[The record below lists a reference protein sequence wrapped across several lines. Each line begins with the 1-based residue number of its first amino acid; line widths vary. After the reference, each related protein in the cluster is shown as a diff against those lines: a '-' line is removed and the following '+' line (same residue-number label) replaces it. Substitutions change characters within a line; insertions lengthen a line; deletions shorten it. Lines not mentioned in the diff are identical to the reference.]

1 MPTPGFAQEVAI
13 VSDQPKN
20 KGIPAVLRQLMML
33 SLVAG
38 TSALGASVAI
48 YLQSDKTPA
57 DEEKHSN
64 AGAGSHDQSK
74 NSHAK
79 NGDESHSELDTHGPI
94 SDGHGEQA
102 LTSHDHSDD
111 SSTAKTSDA
120 ETSARRTRSRKT
132 SSVPDTDQHE
142 SEVNVD
148 SPFDAFVS
156 TKTNRDS
163 HHSPDND
170 AEIAAHADPANGH
183 SEDDPFSV
191 ENLGFG
197 PADDSFHDESSGKK
211 LPPADDSLSPS
222 KHGEEHQVAEAPET
236 LSSPASSEHGR
247 NFKPARNTRQREDHA
262 GDSMHGAATEHGP
275 EDAVAHDDQ
284 HELELH
290 GDELSEPDL
299 RKTAS
304 AKDKQIAA
312 DHADSADPF
321 ADSEANAHL
330 SPSRHERVTKQAVNM
345 MAVADEELAS
355 GDYVQAMQ
363 HYQTLRHKSDGVP
376 GVAILFRLALCAEA
390 SGRHAAAI
398 EAYRRISGTQSD
410 PAWAGVAR
418 YGEAR
423 CLSALKKHQGLQAD
437 LLRRAILDET
447 EFLPTVRGEVL
458 HLIGRDLWREQS
470 NVAGTD
476 LLDDQTLV
484 VPEWSADPGRL
495 LDELQ
500 LLIHETPVKAGPTEF
515 RVMTLKAESP
525 EETIV
530 RLNCG
535 TTRCELLLRNLIRCC
550 KYEIK
555 ISEQAA
561 QALSGRTQQV
571 HVTEQ
576 NLALLLDGITISA
589 GVAWTRNG
597 AVISILH
604 PEEMSPDE
612 LRRSRLA
619 AAERILRAAIM
630 EIPGSLQAGH
640 SRLALSTLLFEQK
653 RATDALQFLQVQM
666 ETSPRSIVETEAAFN
681 LGKCLMLLNQRDEA
695 SEAFLRSIDSSGG
708 LADVRIAAYIF
719 HSRMLLEDNHGKR
732 AIQSMM
738 RGLSMSEGSSLEP
751 LAAIHL
757 ASLYLSLGNAQGCNS
772 VLMER
777 RDSLVDGPGREG
789 AAFLSAL
796 SRFRAAVLADRRERE
811 GAAVVSALTE
821 FDAANYC
828 GGHWAV
834 LVASACEELG
844 LSQESAEAYSLAL
857 RKLPQSQLRN
867 QTVLK
872 LASHYQADNQLEKA
886 RVLLATLSSSETD
899 QLAVQARLRSAE
911 LALEQRKPDEAISVC
926 RLLME
931 SDKTS
936 KTQRA
941 SLRIMGQ
948 SYELKKDHQAAIYCF
963 AGMLPDEESPLKADP
978 DLNNSETTGG
988 HE

>member
-1 MPTPGFAQEVAI
+1 MPTLGFAQEVAI

-20 KGIPAVLRQLMML
+20 KGIPAVLRQVMML
-33 SLVAG
+33 SLIAG
-38 TSALGASVAI
+38 TSALGASVTI
-48 YLQSDKTPA
+48 YLQSNKTPA
-57 DEEKHSN
+57 GEEKHSN
-64 AGAGSHDQSK
+64 VGDGPYSESE
-74 NSHAK
+74 NSHAQK
-79 NGDESHSELDTHGPI
+79 GDQRDHLASEVQEPTSNGHTEVMLE
-94 SDGHGEQA
+94 A
-102 LTSHDHSDD
+102 HDLSDD
-111 SSTAKTSDA
+111 SVAGRKSSRRPSRQDSLSAPVVNEHEA
-120 ETSARRTRSRKT
+120 E
-132 SSVPDTDQHE
+132 
-142 SEVNVD
+142 VD
-148 SPFDAFVS
+148 GESPFDEFVS
-156 TKTNRDS
+156 TKAIKESHRSARHDS
-163 HHSPDND
+163 ESSGDS
-170 AEIAAHADPANGH
+170 DPIN
-183 SEDDPFSV
+183 SDPEDDPFSV

-197 PADDSFHDESSGKK
+197 H
-211 LPPADDSLSPS
+211 ADDSL
-222 KHGEEHQVAEAPET
+222 HDEATDEKPHPGDGSFSDAGHDDKLKFEKGPE
-236 LSSPASSEHGR
+236 ASSSHASSDR
-247 NFKPARNTRQREDHA
+247 VQNVKSAHNARQRADYAGDSLSKATSEHEESDGLHESELYDGDRNNPDPYKTASQKDSPMASDHA
-262 GDSMHGAATEHGP
+262 G
-275 EDAVAHDDQ
+275 
-284 HELELH
+284 
-290 GDELSEPDL
+290 
-299 RKTAS
+299 
-304 AKDKQIAA
+304 
-312 DHADSADPF
+312 SADPF
-321 ADSEANAHL
+321 AASEAKAHL
-330 SPSRHERVTKQAVNM
+330 SPSQHERVTKQAVNM

-363 HYQTLRHKSDGVP
+363 HYQTLRQKSDGVP

-470 NVAGTD
+470 NVATTD

-495 LDELQ
+495 LDELP

-515 RVMTLKAESP
+515 RVLNLVAESP

-535 TTRCELLLRNLIRCC
+535 RTRCELLLRNLIRCC
-550 KYEIK
+550 EYEIE

-571 HVTEQ
+571 HVSEQ
-576 NLALLLDGITISA
+576 NLALVLDGITISA
-589 GVAWTRNG
+589 GVAWRQNG
-597 AVISILH
+597 TVITIQH
-604 PEEMSPDE
+604 PDELSPEE

-619 AAERILRAAIM
+619 AAERILRSAVM
-630 EIPGSLQAGH
+630 EIPSSLQAGH

-653 RATDALQFLQVQM
+653 RAADALQFLQVQM
-666 ETSPRSIVETEAAFN
+666 ESSPRSIVETEAAFN

-695 SEAFLRSIDSSGG
+695 IEAFLRCIDSSGG
-708 LADVRIAAYIF
+708 MADVRIAAYIF
-719 HSRMLLEDNHGKR
+719 HSRMLLEDDRGKQ

-738 RGLSMSEGSSLEP
+738 RGLSMSEGSPLEP
-751 LAAIHL
+751 MAAIHL

-777 RDSLVDGPGREG
+777 RESLVDGPGREG

-834 LVASACEELG
+834 LVASACDELG

-872 LASHYQADNQLEKA
+872 LASHYQADHQLEKA

-936 KTQRA
+936 NTQRA

-948 SYELKKDHQAAIYCF
+948 AYELKKDHQAAIYCF
-963 AGMLPDEESPLKADP
+963 AGMLPDGESALKAEP
-978 DLNNSETTGG
+978 DLHNSETTGG
-988 HE
+988 HK

>member
-1 MPTPGFAQEVAI
+1 MPTSGFAQEVAI

-20 KGIPAVLRQLMML
+20 TGIPAILRQMMML

-57 DEEKHSN
+57 GEEKHSI
-64 AGAGSHDQSK
+64 AGADSHNESKDSHDETGGESRDSGHPES
-74 NSHAK
+74 NSRASAPHGHDDDGSTSQ
-79 NGDESHSELDTHGPI
+79 GD
-94 SDGHGEQA
+94 
-102 LTSHDHSDD
+102 HDKVA
-111 SSTAKTSDA
+111 SSGK
-120 ETSARRTRSRKT
+120 SAVRSPGRRASTPA
-132 SSVPDTDQHE
+132 VDPHE
-142 SEVNVD
+142 SDVDAD
-148 SPFDAFVS
+148 SPFDEFTSPNKRSRSGA
-156 TKTNRDS
+156 D
-163 HHSPDND
+163 HEAEMAEHSGQVARNSQ
-170 AEIAAHADPANGH
+170 N
-183 SEDDPFSV
+183 DPFSV
-191 ENLGFG
+191 ESLGFG
-197 PADDSFHDESSGKK
+197 PSGDVPHEESAGDDTHYTD
-211 LPPADDSLSPS
+211 
-222 KHGEEHQVAEAPET
+222 ET
-236 LSSPASSEHGR
+236 LSESDHQNDESHDGSRHDSSPGHGFQNKSVPKARQHDDHSDESLHAGVSDLPEMEAIPFGDEHEPDKHEASTSTHKRAKAASS
-247 NFKPARNTRQREDHA
+247 
-262 GDSMHGAATEHGP
+262 ATE
-275 EDAVAHDDQ
+275 DAF
-284 HELELH
+284 
-290 GDELSEPDL
+290 
-299 RKTAS
+299 
-304 AKDKQIAA
+304 AA
-312 DHADSADPF
+312 
-321 ADSEANAHL
+321 SEAKAHL

-363 HYQTLRHKSDGVP
+363 HYQTLRQKSDGVP

-390 SGRHAAAI
+390 SGRYAAAI

-470 NVAGTD
+470 NVASTD
-476 LLDDQTLV
+476 LLDDKTLV

-495 LDELQ
+495 LDELP

-515 RVMTLKAESP
+515 RVLNLKAESP

-535 TTRCELLLRNLIRCC
+535 TTRCERLLRNLVRCC
-550 KYEIK
+550 EYEIEL
-555 ISEQAA
+555 SDMAA
-561 QALSGRTQQV
+561 QALDGRTQQV

-589 GVAWTRNG
+589 GVVWTRNG
-597 AVISILH
+597 NVVSIVH

-612 LRRSRLA
+612 LRLSRLG
-619 AAERILRAAIM
+619 AAERILRSAVM
-630 EIPGSLQAGH
+630 EIPGSQQAGH

-666 ETSPRSIVETEAAFN
+666 ESSPRSIVETEAAFN

-695 SEAFLRSIDSSGG
+695 IEAFLRSIDSSGG
-708 LADVRIAAYIF
+708 MADVRIAAYIF
-719 HSRMLLEDNHGKR
+719 HSRMLLEDNHGKQ

-757 ASLYLSLGNAQGCNS
+757 ASLYLSLGNAQGCNT

-777 RDSLVDGPGREG
+777 RESLVDGPGREG

-872 LASHYQADNQLEKA
+872 LASHYQAENQPEKA

-948 SYELKKDHQAAIYCF
+948 AYELKKDHQAAIYCF
-963 AGMLPDEESPLKADP
+963 AGMLPDGESPPEADP
-978 DLNNSETTGG
+978 DLHNSDTTGG

>member
-1 MPTPGFAQEVAI
+1 MPTSGFAQEVAI

-20 KGIPAVLRQLMML
+20 TGIPAILRQMMML

-57 DEEKHSN
+57 EEEKHSN
-64 AGAGSHDQSK
+64 AGADSHDESK
-74 NSHAK
+74 DSHARTRE
-79 NGDESHSELDTHGPI
+79 ESHDSGHPQSDSHTSATHGHED
-94 SDGHGEQA
+94 DGS
-102 LTSHDHSDD
+102 TSHGNQDKVASFGKSAVRIPGRRALSTPAVDPRESDV
-111 SSTAKTSDA
+111 DA
-120 ETSARRTRSRKT
+120 E
-132 SSVPDTDQHE
+132 
-142 SEVNVD
+142 
-148 SPFDAFVS
+148 SPFDKFTSPNKRSQPGAE
-156 TKTNRDS
+156 
-163 HHSPDND
+163 HEAGMAEHSGKVARNSQ
-170 AEIAAHADPANGH
+170 N
-183 SEDDPFSV
+183 DPFSV
-191 ENLGFG
+191 ESLGFG
-197 PADDSFHDESSGKK
+197 PSGDVPHEEFAGDDTHHADEAVSESDRQNDESHGGSRH
-211 LPPADDSLSPS
+211 DSSS
-222 KHGEEHQVAEAPET
+222 VHGFQNKSVP
-236 LSSPASSEHGR
+236 
-247 NFKPARNTRQREDHA
+247 KARQHEDHSDESLHA
-262 GDSMHGAATEHGP
+262 GVSDLPEMEAIPFSDEHDP
-275 EDAVAHDDQ
+275 D
-284 HELELH
+284 LH
-290 GDELSEPDL
+290 EPDL
-299 RKTAS
+299 HEAS
-304 AKDKQIAA
+304 TSTHKRAKAA
-312 DHADSADPF
+312 SSATDDAF
-321 ADSEANAHL
+321 AASEAEAHL

-363 HYQTLRHKSDGVP
+363 HYQTLRQKSDGVP

-390 SGRHAAAI
+390 SGRYAAAI

-423 CLSALKKHQGLQAD
+423 CLAALKKHQGLQAD

-470 NVAGTD
+470 NVANTD

-484 VPEWSADPGRL
+484 VPEWSADAGRL
-495 LDELQ
+495 LDELP

-515 RVMTLKAESP
+515 RVLNLKAESP

-535 TTRCELLLRNLIRCC
+535 TTRCELLLRNLVRCC
-550 KYEIK
+550 EYEIK
-555 ISEQAA
+555 LSDMAA
-561 QALSGRTQQV
+561 QALDGRTQQV

-589 GVAWTRNG
+589 GVVWTRNG
-597 AVISILH
+597 NVISIVH

-612 LRRSRLA
+612 LRLSRLG
-619 AAERILRAAIM
+619 AAERILRSAVM
-630 EIPGSLQAGH
+630 EMPGSQQAGH

-666 ETSPRSIVETEAAFN
+666 ESSPRSIVETEAAFN

-695 SEAFLRSIDSSGG
+695 IEAFLRSIDSSGG

-719 HSRMLLEDNHGKR
+719 HSRMLLEDNHGKQ

-757 ASLYLSLGNAQGCNS
+757 ASLYLSLGNAQGCNT

-777 RDSLVDGPGREG
+777 RESLVDGPGREG

-872 LASHYQADNQLEKA
+872 LASHHQAENQPEKA

-948 SYELKKDHQAAIYCF
+948 AYELKKDHQAAIYCF
-963 AGMLPDEESPLKADP
+963 AGMLPDGESPPEADP
-978 DLNNSETTGG
+978 DLHNSDTTGG

>member
-1 MPTPGFAQEVAI
+1 M
-13 VSDQPKN
+13 SDQQKN
-20 KGIPAVLRQLMML
+20 NGIPAILRQLMML

-38 TSALGASVAI
+38 TSALGASVALH
-48 YLQSDKTPA
+48 LQSDKTPA
-57 DEEKHSN
+57 DEGKHSN
-64 AGAGSHDQSK
+64 AGDDSHTESEVSRAPKADDTAHSEPGAPDQSP
-74 NSHAK
+74 
-79 NGDESHSELDTHGPI
+79 DSHSKAEIASRQLP
-94 SDGHGEQA
+94 
-102 LTSHDHSDD
+102 DD
-111 SSTAKTSDA
+111 SARSQTSD
-120 ETSARRTRSRKT
+120 RRLRSRHA
-132 SSVPDTDQHE
+132 SSAAGVDHHE
-142 SEVNVD
+142 SEGRGD
-148 SPFDAFVS
+148 SPFGEFVPS
-156 TKTNRDS
+156 NKSDHQS
-163 HHSPDND
+163 ADH
-170 AEIAAHADPANGH
+170 ELEMAAHSGTRSGY
-183 SEDDPFSV
+183 SEVDPFSV
-191 ENLGFG
+191 ESLGFG
-197 PADDSFHDESSGKK
+197 PENDISQDE
-211 LPPADDSLSPS
+211 PADAGRHHVDEQMRKSD
-222 KHGEEHQVAEAPET
+222 HGDELAEEHGDPLSDSSSDHELHNEPVRKFHQRGENQNESRHSEVSDYPEIDADKHDDQPKSD
-236 LSSPASSEHGR
+236 LRGAFAAANQKSASDGS
-247 NFKPARNTRQREDHA
+247 A
-262 GDSMHGAATEHGP
+262 P
-275 EDAVAHDDQ
+275 EDAV
-284 HELELH
+284 
-290 GDELSEPDL
+290 
-299 RKTAS
+299 S
-304 AKDKQIAA
+304 A
-312 DHADSADPF
+312 
-321 ADSEANAHL
+321 SEANAQL

-363 HYQTLRHKSDGVP
+363 HYQTLRQKSDGVP

-390 SGRHAAAI
+390 SGRHSAAI

-423 CLSALKKHQGLQAD
+423 CLCALKKHQGLQAD

-470 NVAGTD
+470 NVASTD
-476 LLDDQTLV
+476 LLEDQTLV

-495 LDELQ
+495 LDELP
-500 LLIHETPVKAGPTEF
+500 LLIHETPVQAGPTEF
-515 RVMTLKAESP
+515 RVLHLKAEAP

-535 TTRCELLLRNLIRCC
+535 TTRCELLLRNLVRCC
-550 KYEIK
+550 EYEIE
-555 ISEQAA
+555 ISEQAV

-589 GVAWTRNG
+589 GVAWTRIG

-604 PEEMSPDE
+604 PEEMSPNE
-612 LRRSRLA
+612 LRQSRVA
-619 AAERILRAAIM
+619 AAERILRAAVM

-666 ETSPRSIVETEAAFN
+666 ESAPRSIVETEAAFN

-695 SEAFLRSIDSSGG
+695 IEAFLRSIDSSGG

-719 HSRMLLEDNHGKR
+719 HSRMLLEDNHGKQ

-757 ASLYLSLGNAQGCNS
+757 ASLYLTLGNAQGCNS

-777 RDSLVDGPGREG
+777 RESLVDSPGRDG

-811 GAAVVSALTE
+811 GAAVVSALAE
-821 FDAANYC
+821 FDASNYC

-834 LVASACEELG
+834 LVASACEEMG
-844 LSQESAEAYSLAL
+844 LSQESSEAYSLAL
-857 RKLPQSQLRN
+857 RKLPQSELRN

-872 LASHYQADNQLEKA
+872 LASHYQADNQLEEA
-886 RVLLATLSSSETD
+886 RVLLATLSSSETN
-899 QLAVQARLRSAE
+899 QLAVQARLHSAA
-911 LALEQRKPDEAISVC
+911 LALEQRKPDEAIAAC

-948 SYELKKDHQAAIYCF
+948 AYELKKDHQAAIYCF
-963 AGMLPDEESPLKADP
+963 AGMLPDEQSSLEADP
-978 DLNNSETTGG
+978 DVHNSKTTGG

>member
-1 MPTPGFAQEVAI
+1 MPTSGFAQEVSI

-20 KGIPAVLRQLMML
+20 KGIPAILRQMMML

-38 TSALGASVAI
+38 TSALGASTAI

-57 DEEKHSN
+57 DEEKHST
-64 AGAGSHDQSK
+64 AGAGSHDESK
-74 NSHAK
+74 NSHEA
-79 NGDESHSELDTHGPI
+79 NGEEPAHAEPESNADSSHVHGDDE
-94 SDGHGEQA
+94 
-102 LTSHDHSDD
+102 LTLHSDHENVARASKSEPRSNSRRA
-111 SSTAKTSDA
+111 SSTKTADSH
-120 ETSARRTRSRKT
+120 
-132 SSVPDTDQHE
+132 Q
-142 SEVNVD
+142 SEVNSD
-148 SPFDAFVS
+148 SSFDELTSPRKRSRHSADHDS
-156 TKTNRDS
+156 DTAARDKTDDR
-163 HHSPDND
+163 H
-170 AEIAAHADPANGH
+170 GQ
-183 SEDDPFSV
+183 DDPFSV
-191 ENLGFG
+191 ESLGFG
-197 PADDSFHDESSGKK
+197 PSNEMSHEGFTDDEPHLVDEAIAMTEPAHEQSEAHDGLLHDSSSDHETHSRPVRQNRQPIDHSDES
-211 LPPADDSLSPS
+211 L
-222 KHGEEHQVAEAPET
+222 HAEASELPEMEAIPFDDEHNPDPLEAST
-236 LSSPASSEHGR
+236 LSTNKKTAASS
-247 NFKPARNTRQREDHA
+247 
-262 GDSMHGAATEHGP
+262 ATD
-275 EDAVAHDDQ
+275 DA
-284 HELELH
+284 
-290 GDELSEPDL
+290 
-299 RKTAS
+299 
-304 AKDKQIAA
+304 
-312 DHADSADPF
+312 F
-321 ADSEANAHL
+321 ADSEAKAHL
-330 SPSRHERVTKQAVNM
+330 SPSQHERVTKQAVNM
-345 MAVADEELAS
+345 MADADEELAS

-363 HYQTLRHKSDGVP
+363 HYQTLRQKSDGVP

-390 SGRHAAAI
+390 SGRYAAAI

-470 NVAGTD
+470 KIVSTD

-495 LDELQ
+495 LDELPM
-500 LLIHETPVKAGPTEF
+500 LIHETPIKAGRTEF
-515 RVMTLKAESP
+515 RVLNLKEESP

-530 RLNCG
+530 RLNCS

-550 KYEIK
+550 EYEIEV
-555 ISEQAA
+555 SETAA
-561 QALSGRTQQV
+561 QALDGRTQQV

-589 GVAWTRNG
+589 GVAWMRNG
-597 AVISILH
+597 NVISIVH

-612 LRRSRLA
+612 LRLSRLG
-619 AAERILRAAIM
+619 AAERILRSAVM
-630 EIPGSLQAGH
+630 EIPGSQQAGH

-666 ETSPRSIVETEAAFN
+666 ESSPRSIVETEAAFN

-695 SEAFLRSIDSSGG
+695 IQAFLRSIDSSGG
-708 LADVRIAAYIF
+708 MADVRIASYIF
-719 HSRMLLEDNHGKR
+719 HSRMLLEDNHGKQ

-757 ASLYLSLGNAQGCNS
+757 ASLYLSLGNAQGCNT

-777 RDSLVDGPGREG
+777 RETLVDGPGREG

-844 LSQESAEAYSLAL
+844 LSQESSEAYSLAL

-872 LASHYQADNQLEKA
+872 LASHYEADNQFEKA
-886 RVLLATLSSSETD
+886 RVLLASLSSSETD
-899 QLAVQARLRSAE
+899 QLVVQARLRSAE
-911 LALEQRKPDEAISVC
+911 LAMEQRKPDEAIAVC
-926 RLLME
+926 RLLMKA
-931 SDKTS
+931 DKTS

-948 SYELKKDHQAAIYCF
+948 AYELKKDHQAAIYCF
-963 AGMLPDEESPLKADP
+963 AGMLPDGELPLDADP
-978 DLNNSETTGG
+978 DHQNSETTGG

>member
-1 MPTPGFAQEVAI
+1 M
-13 VSDQPKN
+13 N
-20 KGIPAVLRQLMML
+20 
-33 SLVAG
+33 
-38 TSALGASVAI
+38 
-48 YLQSDKTPA
+48 
-57 DEEKHSN
+57 
-64 AGAGSHDQSK
+64 
-74 NSHAK
+74 
-79 NGDESHSELDTHGPI
+79 
-94 SDGHGEQA
+94 
-102 LTSHDHSDD
+102 
-111 SSTAKTSDA
+111 
-120 ETSARRTRSRKT
+120 
-132 SSVPDTDQHE
+132 
-142 SEVNVD
+142 
-148 SPFDAFVS
+148 
-156 TKTNRDS
+156 
-163 HHSPDND
+163 
-170 AEIAAHADPANGH
+170 
-183 SEDDPFSV
+183 
-191 ENLGFG
+191 
-197 PADDSFHDESSGKK
+197 
-211 LPPADDSLSPS
+211 
-222 KHGEEHQVAEAPET
+222 
-236 LSSPASSEHGR
+236 
-247 NFKPARNTRQREDHA
+247 
-262 GDSMHGAATEHGP
+262 
-275 EDAVAHDDQ
+275 
-284 HELELH
+284 
-290 GDELSEPDL
+290 
-299 RKTAS
+299 
-304 AKDKQIAA
+304 
-312 DHADSADPF
+312 
-321 ADSEANAHL
+321 
-330 SPSRHERVTKQAVNM
+330 
-345 MAVADEELAS
+345 
-355 GDYVQAMQ
+355 
-363 HYQTLRHKSDGVP
+363 
-376 GVAILFRLALCAEA
+376 
-390 SGRHAAAI
+390 
-398 EAYRRISGTQSD
+398 
-410 PAWAGVAR
+410 
-418 YGEAR
+418 
-423 CLSALKKHQGLQAD
+423 
-437 LLRRAILDET
+437 
-447 EFLPTVRGEVL
+447 
-458 HLIGRDLWREQS
+458 
-470 NVAGTD
+470 
-476 LLDDQTLV
+476 
-484 VPEWSADPGRL
+484 
-495 LDELQ
+495 
-500 LLIHETPVKAGPTEF
+500 
-515 RVMTLKAESP
+515 LKAESP

-550 KYEIK
+550 KYEVE

-576 NLALLLDGITISA
+576 NLAMLLDGITISA

-597 AVISILH
+597 AMISILH

-619 AAERILRAAIM
+619 AAERILRAAVM

-653 RATDALQFLQVQM
+653 RATDAVQFLQVQM
-666 ETSPRSIVETEAAFN
+666 ESSPRSIVETEAAFN

-695 SEAFLRSIDSSGG
+695 IEAFLRSIDSSGG

-777 RDSLVDGPGREG
+777 RESLVDGPGREG

-821 FDAANYC
+821 FDAAKYC
-828 GGHWAV
+828 GGHWPV

-911 LALEQRKPDEAISVC
+911 LALEQRRPDEAISVC

-948 SYELKKDHQAAIYCF
+948 AYELKEDHQAAIYCF
-963 AGMLPDEESPLKADP
+963 SGMLPDSESPLEADP
-978 DLNNSETTGG
+978 DLNNLETTGG

>member
-13 VSDQPKN
+13 VSDQPKT
-20 KGIPAVLRQLMML
+20 KGIPAILRQMMML

-38 TSALGASVAI
+38 TSALGASTAI
-48 YLQSDKTPA
+48 YLQSEKTPA

-64 AGAGSHDQSK
+64 AGAGSHAESK
-74 NSHAK
+74 TSVAETGEELHDADHPKTDFHASSIQ
-79 NGDESHSELDTHGPI
+79 G
-94 SDGHGEQA
+94 
-102 LTSHDHSDD
+102 HSDD
-111 SSTAKTSDA
+111 ESASNVNHGKVASSKKSTVRPSGRRASSTPTVD
-120 ETSARRTRSRKT
+120 
-132 SSVPDTDQHE
+132 PHE
-142 SEVNVD
+142 SDDSAD
-148 SPFDAFVS
+148 SPFDEFAS
-156 TKTNRDS
+156 SDERR
-163 HHSPDND
+163 HHAADLN
-170 AEIAAHADPANGH
+170 AEMTDH
-183 SEDDPFSV
+183 SGPETQNSQDDPFSV
-191 ENLGFG
+191 ESLGFG
-197 PADDSFHDESSGKK
+197 PSGDEHGDEFALDDTQHAEVVLNESDHGHEDGHDGSQHE
-211 LPPADDSLSPS
+211 
-222 KHGEEHQVAEAPET
+222 
-236 LSSPASSEHGR
+236 SSPA
-247 NFKPARNTRQREDHA
+247 
-262 GDSMHGAATEHGP
+262 HGARKKSVSKTRRPDDHPEESLHAETSELPVMEAIPFDDEHDSDP
-275 EDAVAHDDQ
+275 Q
-284 HELELH
+284 
-290 GDELSEPDL
+290 EPDL
-299 RKTAS
+299 REASTSANRKATAASS
-304 AKDKQIAA
+304 AIDEAFAA
-312 DHADSADPF
+312 
-321 ADSEANAHL
+321 SEAKAHL

-345 MAVADEELAS
+345 MADADEELAS

-363 HYQTLRHKSDGVP
+363 HYQTLRQKSDGVP

-390 SGRHAAAI
+390 SGRYAAAI

-470 NVAGTD
+470 NVVSTD

-484 VPEWSADPGRL
+484 VPEWTADPGRL
-495 LDELQ
+495 LDELPM
-500 LLIHETPVKAGPTEF
+500 LIHETPVKAGPTEF
-515 RVMTLKAESP
+515 RVLNLKAESP

-535 TTRCELLLRNLIRCC
+535 TTRCELLLRNLVRCC
-550 KYEIK
+550 EYEIEV
-555 ISEQAA
+555 SETAA
-561 QALSGRTQQV
+561 QALDGRTQKV
-571 HVTEQ
+571 HVAEQ
-576 NLALLLDGITISA
+576 SLALLLDGITISA

-597 AVISILH
+597 NVISIVH
-604 PEEMSPDE
+604 PEEMSPEE
-612 LRRSRLA
+612 LRQARLG
-619 AAERILRAAIM
+619 AAERVLRSAVM
-630 EIPGSLQAGH
+630 EIPGSQQAGH

-666 ETSPRSIVETEAAFN
+666 ESSPRSIVETEAAFN

-695 SEAFLRSIDSSGG
+695 IEAFLRSIDSSGG
-708 LADVRIAAYIF
+708 MADVRIASYIF
-719 HSRMLLEDNHGKR
+719 HSRMLLEDNHGKQ

-757 ASLYLSLGNAQGCNS
+757 ASLYLSLGNAQGCNT

-777 RDSLVDGPGREG
+777 RERLVDGPGREG

-821 FDAANYC
+821 FDATNYC

-844 LSQESAEAYSLAL
+844 LSQESSEAYTLAL
-857 RKLPQSQLRN
+857 RKLPQCQLRN

-886 RVLLATLSSSETD
+886 RVLLASLSSSETD
-899 QLAVQARLRSAE
+899 QLVVQARLRSAE
-911 LALEQRKPDEAISVC
+911 LALEQRKPDEAIAVC
-926 RLLME
+926 RLLMK

-948 SYELKKDHQAAIYCF
+948 AYELKKDHQAAIYCF
-963 AGMLPDEESPLKADP
+963 AGMLPDGEPPLDP
-978 DLNNSETTGG
+978 DSDHHNSETTGG

>member
-1 MPTPGFAQEVAI
+1 LHGTASEHEEV
-13 VSDQPKN
+13 
-20 KGIPAVLRQLMML
+20 
-33 SLVAG
+33 
-38 TSALGASVAI
+38 SVA
-48 YLQSDKTPA
+48 
-57 DEEKHSN
+57 
-64 AGAGSHDQSK
+64 HDGQ
-74 NSHAK
+74 H
-79 NGDESHSELDTHGPI
+79 
-94 SDGHGEQA
+94 EQ
-102 LTSHDHSDD
+102 
-111 SSTAKTSDA
+111 
-120 ETSARRTRSRKT
+120 
-132 SSVPDTDQHE
+132 DQHE
-142 SEVNVD
+142 
-148 SPFDAFVS
+148 P
-156 TKTNRDS
+156 
-163 HHSPDND
+163 
-170 AEIAAHADPANGH
+170 
-183 SEDDPFSV
+183 
-191 ENLGFG
+191 
-197 PADDSFHDESSGKK
+197 
-211 LPPADDSLSPS
+211 
-222 KHGEEHQVAEAPET
+222 
-236 LSSPASSEHGR
+236 
-247 NFKPARNTRQREDHA
+247 
-262 GDSMHGAATEHGP
+262 
-275 EDAVAHDDQ
+275 DQ
-284 HELELH
+284 HRE
-290 GDELSEPDL
+290 ELSESDL
-299 RKTAS
+299 HKTTS
-304 AKDKQIAA
+304 SKDRQIAA
-312 DHADSADPF
+312 GRADSSDPF
-321 ADSEANAHL
+321 AASEARAHL

-363 HYQTLRHKSDGVP
+363 HYQTLRQKSDGVP

-458 HLIGRDLWREQS
+458 HLIGRDLWKEQS
-470 NVAGTD
+470 KVASTD

-495 LDELQ
+495 LDELP

-515 RVMTLKAESP
+515 RVMNLKAESP

-535 TTRCELLLRNLIRCC
+535 TTRCELLLRNLVRCC
-550 KYEIK
+550 EYEIE
-555 ISEQAA
+555 ISELAA

-571 HVTEQ
+571 HVAEQ
-576 NLALLLDGITISA
+576 NLALLLDGITISG
-589 GVAWTRNG
+589 GVAWSRNG
-597 AVISILH
+597 TMITIQH
-604 PEEMSPDE
+604 PDEMSPEE
-612 LRRSRLA
+612 LRQSRLA
-619 AAERILRAAIM
+619 AAERILRAAVM

-666 ETSPRSIVETEAAFN
+666 ESSPRSIVETEAAFN

-695 SEAFLRSIDSSGG
+695 IDAFLRSIDSSGG
-708 LADVRIAAYIF
+708 MADVRIAAYIF
-719 HSRMLLEDNHGKR
+719 HSRLLLEDNHGKQ

-777 RDSLVDGPGREG
+777 RESIVDGPGREG

-834 LVASACEELG
+834 LVAAACEELG

-926 RLLME
+926 RILMK

-948 SYELKKDHQAAIYCF
+948 AYELKQDHQAAIYCF
-963 AGMLPDEESPLKADP
+963 AGMLPDGESSLEPDP
-978 DLNNSETTGG
+978 ALHNSETTGG

>member
-20 KGIPAVLRQLMML
+20 KGIPAILRQMMML

-38 TSALGASVAI
+38 TSALGASTAI

-64 AGAGSHDQSK
+64 AGAGSHDESK
-74 NSHAK
+74 NSHEVKGEEPAHSEPESHADSSH
-79 NGDESHSELDTHGPI
+79 GHGDDESTLHSN
-94 SDGHGEQA
+94 
-102 LTSHDHSDD
+102 HDDVAQDRRSEARSKSRRA
-111 SSTAKTSDA
+111 SSTKT
-120 ETSARRTRSRKT
+120 
-132 SSVPDTDQHE
+132 TDPHQ
-142 SEVNVD
+142 SEVNAD
-148 SPFDAFVS
+148 SPFD
-156 TKTNRDS
+156 
-163 HHSPDND
+163 
-170 AEIAAHADPANGH
+170 EIASPNKRSRHSVGHASETSGRDETDDRH
-183 SEDDPFSV
+183 SQDDPFSV
-191 ENLGFG
+191 ESLGFG
-197 PADDSFHDESSGKK
+197 SSNEM
-211 LPPADDSLSPS
+211 S
-222 KHGEEHQVAEAPET
+222 HEEV
-236 LSSPASSEHGR
+236 
-247 NFKPARNTRQREDHA
+247 A
-262 GDSMHGAATEHGP
+262 GDKAHFTDEAIAKTEPGH
-275 EDAVAHDDQ
+275 
-284 HELELH
+284 
-290 GDELSEPDL
+290 ELSEGHDGSLHESGSDHETHSRPVRKIRQNADHSDEALHAEASELPVMEAIPFDDEHEQDLHKPDL
-299 RKTAS
+299 HEASTSTNKKTTAALS
-304 AKDKQIAA
+304 ATEDA
-312 DHADSADPF
+312 F
-321 ADSEANAHL
+321 ADSEAKAHL

-345 MAVADEELAS
+345 MSDADEELAS

-363 HYQTLRHKSDGVP
+363 HYQTLRQKSDGVP

-390 SGRHAAAI
+390 SGRYAAAI

-470 NVAGTD
+470 KVVSTD

-495 LDELQ
+495 LDELPM
-500 LLIHETPVKAGPTEF
+500 LIHETPVKAGPTEF
-515 RVMTLKAESP
+515 RVLNLNEESP

-535 TTRCELLLRNLIRCC
+535 TTRCELLLRNLVRYCE
-550 KYEIK
+550 YEIEL
-555 ISEQAA
+555 SEMAA
-561 QALSGRTQQV
+561 QALDGRTQQV
-571 HVTEQ
+571 HVSEQ
-576 NLALLLDGITISA
+576 NMALLLDGITISA
-589 GVAWTRNG
+589 GVAWTQNG
-597 AVISILH
+597 NVISIVH

-612 LRRSRLA
+612 LRRSRLG
-619 AAERILRAAIM
+619 AAERILRTAVM

-653 RATDALQFLQVQM
+653 RPADALQFLQVQM
-666 ETSPRSIVETEAAFN
+666 ESSPRSIVETEAAFN

-695 SEAFLRSIDSSGG
+695 IEAFLRSIDSSGG
-708 LADVRIAAYIF
+708 MADVRIAAYIF
-719 HSRMLLEDNHGKR
+719 HSRMLLEDNHGKK

-738 RGLSMSEGSSLEP
+738 RGLSMSDGSSLEP
-751 LAAIHL
+751 FAAIHL
-757 ASLYLSLGNAQGCNS
+757 ASLYLTLGNAQGCNT

-777 RDSLVDGPGREG
+777 RESLVDGPGREG

-844 LSQESAEAYSLAL
+844 LSQESSEAYSLAL
-857 RKLPQSQLRN
+857 GKLPQSQLRN

-911 LALEQRKPDEAISVC
+911 LALEQRKPDEAIAVC

-931 SDKTS
+931 SNKTS
-936 KTQRA
+936 TTQRA

-948 SYELKKDHQAAIYCF
+948 AYELKKDHQAAIYCF
-963 AGMLPDEESPLKADP
+963 AGMLPDEELPLDAEP
-978 DLNNSETTGG
+978 GHHNSETTGG

>member
-20 KGIPAVLRQLMML
+20 KGIPAILRQMMML

-38 TSALGASVAI
+38 TSALGASAAI

-57 DEEKHSN
+57 GEEKHSN
-64 AGAGSHDQSK
+64 AGAGSHDESK
-74 NSHAK
+74 NSHEEKGEEPTHSEPDSHADSSHGH
-79 NGDESHSELDTHGPI
+79 GDEESTLNANHDNIARVRKSEARSKSRRP
-94 SDGHGEQA
+94 
-102 LTSHDHSDD
+102 
-111 SSTAKTSDA
+111 SSTKAAD
-120 ETSARRTRSRKT
+120 
-132 SSVPDTDQHE
+132 PHQ
-142 SEVNVD
+142 SEVDAD
-148 SPFDAFVS
+148 SPFD
-156 TKTNRDS
+156 
-163 HHSPDND
+163 
-170 AEIAAHADPANGH
+170 EIAPPNKRSRHSVGH
-183 SEDDPFSV
+183 DSEIAGRGEIDNRHSQDDPFSV
-191 ENLGFG
+191 ESLGFG
-197 PADDSFHDESSGKK
+197 PSNDVSPDEFSGDESHLADEAIAKSEQGHEPPEGHDGSLHHSSSDHETHSQPPRKTRQ
-211 LPPADDSLSPS
+211 PADHSDESL
-222 KHGEEHQVAEAPET
+222 HAEASELPVMEAIPFDDEHEQD
-236 LSSPASSEHGR
+236 LHKSDLHEASRS
-247 NFKPARNTRQREDHA
+247 
-262 GDSMHGAATEHGP
+262 
-275 EDAVAHDDQ
+275 
-284 HELELH
+284 
-290 GDELSEPDL
+290 
-299 RKTAS
+299 
-304 AKDKQIAA
+304 KDKKTTAA
-312 DHADSADPF
+312 LSGTDDAF
-321 ADSEANAHL
+321 ADSEAKAHL

-345 MAVADEELAS
+345 MADADEELAS

-363 HYQTLRHKSDGVP
+363 HYQTLRQKSDGVP

-390 SGRHAAAI
+390 SGRYAAAI

-470 NVAGTD
+470 NVVSTD
-476 LLDDQTLV
+476 LLDDKTLV

-495 LDELQ
+495 LDELPM
-500 LLIHETPVKAGPTEF
+500 LIHETPVKAGPTEF
-515 RVMTLKAESP
+515 RVLNLKAESP

-535 TTRCELLLRNLIRCC
+535 TTRCELLLRNLVRCC
-550 KYEIK
+550 EYEFEV
-555 ISEQAA
+555 SETAA
-561 QALSGRTQQV
+561 QALDGRTQQV

-597 AVISILH
+597 DVISIVH

-612 LRRSRLA
+612 LRQSRLG
-619 AAERILRAAIM
+619 AAERILRSAVM
-630 EIPGSLQAGH
+630 EIPGSQQAGH

-666 ETSPRSIVETEAAFN
+666 ESSPRSIVETEAAFN
-681 LGKCLMLLNQRDEA
+681 LGKCLMLLNQRDDA
-695 SEAFLRSIDSSGG
+695 IEAFLRSIDSSGG

-719 HSRMLLEDNHGKR
+719 HSRMLLEDNQGKR

-757 ASLYLSLGNAQGCNS
+757 ASLYLSLGNAQGCNT

-777 RDSLVDGPGREG
+777 RETLLDGPGREG

-821 FDAANYC
+821 FDAADYC

-844 LSQESAEAYSLAL
+844 LSQESSEAYSLAL

-886 RVLLATLSSSETD
+886 RVLLASLSSSETD
-899 QLAVQARLRSAE
+899 QLAVQGRLRSAE
-911 LALEQRKPDEAISVC
+911 LALEQRKPDEAIAVC
-926 RLLME
+926 RLLMKA
-931 SDKTS
+931 DKTS

-948 SYELKKDHQAAIYCF
+948 AYELKKDHQAAIYCF
-963 AGMLPDEESPLKADP
+963 AGMLPDGELPLDADP
-978 DLNNSETTGG
+978 DHQNSETTGG

>member
-1 MPTPGFAQEVAI
+1 MPTSGFAQEVAI
-13 VSDQPKN
+13 VSDQQKN
-20 KGIPAVLRQLMML
+20 KGIPAILRQMIML
-33 SLVAG
+33 SFVAG
-38 TSALGASVAI
+38 TSALGASVAM

-64 AGAGSHDQSK
+64 AGAGSHFESQ
-74 NSHAK
+74 NSLAE
-79 NGDESHSELDTHGPI
+79 NGGESTHPE
-94 SDGHGEQA
+94 SDSHEPSSRGHGEEVLA
-102 LTSHDHSDD
+102 SHEPHDNLAK
-111 SSTAKTSDA
+111 AKTSDLRSPVHQPSPP
-120 ETSARRTRSRKT
+120 SAGDHHK
-132 SSVPDTDQHE
+132 
-142 SEVNVD
+142 SEVSTD
-148 SPFDAFVS
+148 SPFDEFVS
-156 TKTNRDS
+156 PNKDS
-163 HHSPDND
+163 HRSARYESEMAANPEPDD
-170 AEIAAHADPANGH
+170 GR
-183 SEDDPFSV
+183 SENDPFSV
-191 ENLGFG
+191 ESLGFG
-197 PADDSFHDESSGKK
+197 PADDFFHKKSAGDEPHRSDE
-211 LPPADDSLSPS
+211 ALS
-222 KHGEEHQVAEAPET
+222 K
-236 LSSPASSEHGR
+236 SEHGHEMSQEHDR
-247 NFKPARNTRQREDHA
+247 SLIDSFSDHKLHNEPEKNARQQRDHSEESLHA
-262 GDSMHGAATEHGP
+262 GVS
-275 EDAVAHDDQ
+275 
-284 HELELH
+284 
-290 GDELSEPDL
+290 DL
-299 RKTAS
+299 REMDTAILNDAHEPNLRGPS
-304 AKDKQIAA
+304 TPANKKKAVGFANSEEAFAA
-312 DHADSADPF
+312 F
-321 ADSEANAHL
+321 EANAHL

-345 MAVADEELAS
+345 MAVADEELAG

-363 HYQTLRHKSDGVP
+363 HYQTLRQKSDGVP

-410 PAWAGVAR
+410 SAWAGVAR

-470 NVAGTD
+470 NLVSTD

-484 VPEWSADPGRL
+484 VPEWFADPGRL
-495 LDELQ
+495 LDELP
-500 LLIHETPVKAGPTEF
+500 LLIHETPVKAGTPEF
-515 RVMTLKAESP
+515 RVLNLRAESP
-525 EETIV
+525 EETVV

-535 TTRCELLLRNLIRCC
+535 TTRCELLLRNLVGCC
-550 KYEIK
+550 ECEIEV
-555 ISEQAA
+555 SEQAA

-576 NLALLLDGITISA
+576 NLAMLLDGITISA
-589 GVAWTRNG
+589 GVAWTRNA
-597 AVISILH
+597 AVITILH

-612 LRRSRLA
+612 LRQSRLA
-619 AAERILRAAIM
+619 AAERILRAAVM

-666 ETSPRSIVETEAAFN
+666 ESSPRSIVETEAAFN

-695 SEAFLRSIDSSGG
+695 IEAFLRSIDSSGG
-708 LADVRIAAYIF
+708 VADVRIAAYIF
-719 HSRMLLEDNHGKR
+719 HSRMLLEDNHCKP

-757 ASLYLSLGNAQGCNS
+757 ASLYLSQGNAQGCNS

-796 SRFRAAVLADRRERE
+796 ARFRAAVLADRRERE

-844 LSQESAEAYSLAL
+844 LSQESSDAYSLAL
-857 RKLPQSQLRN
+857 RKLPQSHLRN

-886 RVLLATLSSSETD
+886 RVLLTMLSSSETD

-911 LALEQRKPDEAISVC
+911 LALEQRKPDEAIAAC
-926 RLLME
+926 RLLMK

-948 SYELKKDHQAAIYCF
+948 AYELKKDHQAAIYCF
-963 AGMLPDEESPLKADP
+963 AGILPDGELPLEADP
-978 DLNNSETTGG
+978 GHHNSATTGG

>member
-1 MPTPGFAQEVAI
+1 MPTTGFAQEVAI

-20 KGIPAVLRQLMML
+20 KGIPAILRQMMML

-64 AGAGSHDQSK
+64 VGADSHDESK
-74 NSHAK
+74 NSHAQT
-79 NGDESHSELDTHGPI
+79 GEESHDSGHPESDSHTSSLHRHDDDGSASHGNSEKV
-94 SDGHGEQA
+94 A
-102 LTSHDHSDD
+102 LAKKSAVRSPGRSA
-111 SSTAKTSDA
+111 SSTPAVDHHHAEVDA
-120 ETSARRTRSRKT
+120 
-132 SSVPDTDQHE
+132 
-142 SEVNVD
+142 D
-148 SPFDAFVS
+148 SPFDEVAS
-156 TKTNRDS
+156 SNHKRSRPAANHEADMAD
-163 HHSPDND
+163 HSGQDVR
-170 AEIAAHADPANGH
+170 E
-183 SEDDPFSV
+183 SQDDPFSV
-191 ENLGFG
+191 ERLGFG
-197 PADDSFHDESSGKK
+197 PSGDVIHDEFAVDDTHVAVEALSEADHQHQESHDGARHNS
-211 LPPADDSLSPS
+211 LPV
-222 KHGEEHQVAEAPET
+222 HGLQNRSVP
-236 LSSPASSEHGR
+236 
-247 NFKPARNTRQREDHA
+247 KARQHEDHSGESLHA
-262 GDSMHGAATEHGP
+262 GVSELPEMEAIPFDDEHDP
-275 EDAVAHDDQ
+275 EQ
-284 HELELH
+284 H
-290 GDELSEPDL
+290 EPDL
-299 RKTAS
+299 QEAS
-304 AKDKQIAA
+304 AFANNKTTAA
-312 DHADSADPF
+312 SLATDDAF
-321 ADSEANAHL
+321 AASEAKAHL

-363 HYQTLRHKSDGVP
+363 HYQTLRQKSDGVP

-390 SGRHAAAI
+390 SGRYAAAI

-410 PAWAGVAR
+410 LAWAGVAR

-470 NVAGTD
+470 NVVSTD

-495 LDELQ
+495 LDELPM
-500 LLIHETPVKAGPTEF
+500 LIHETPARAGSTEF
-515 RVMTLKAESP
+515 RVLNLKEESP

-535 TTRCELLLRNLIRCC
+535 RTRCELLLRNLVQCC
-550 KYEIK
+550 EYEIEL
-555 ISEQAA
+555 SDMAA
-561 QALSGRTQQV
+561 QALDGRTQQV

-589 GVAWTRNG
+589 GVAWNRNG
-597 AVISILH
+597 NIISIVH

-612 LRRSRLA
+612 LRLSRLG
-619 AAERILRAAIM
+619 AAERILRSAVM
-630 EIPGSLQAGH
+630 EIPGSQQAGH

-666 ETSPRSIVETEAAFN
+666 ESSPRSIVETEAAFN

-695 SEAFLRSIDSSGG
+695 VGAFLRSIDSSGG
-708 LADVRIAAYIF
+708 MADVRIASYIF
-719 HSRMLLEDNHGKR
+719 HSRMLLEDNHGKQ

-757 ASLYLSLGNAQGCNS
+757 ASLYLSLGNAQGCNT

-777 RDSLVDGPGREG
+777 RETLVDGPGREG

-844 LSQESAEAYSLAL
+844 LSQESSEAYSLAL

-886 RVLLATLSSSETD
+886 KVLLATLSSSETD
-899 QLAVQARLRSAE
+899 QLAIQARLRSAE
-911 LALEQRKPDEAISVC
+911 LALEQRKPDEAIAVC
-926 RLLME
+926 RLLMK

-948 SYELKKDHQAAIYCF
+948 AYELKKDHQAAIYCF
-963 AGMLPDEESPLKADP
+963 AGMLPDGDPPLDADP
-978 DLNNSETTGG
+978 GHHKSKTTGG

>member
-1 MPTPGFAQEVAI
+1 
-13 VSDQPKN
+13 
-20 KGIPAVLRQLMML
+20 
-33 SLVAG
+33 
-38 TSALGASVAI
+38 
-48 YLQSDKTPA
+48 
-57 DEEKHSN
+57 
-64 AGAGSHDQSK
+64 
-74 NSHAK
+74 
-79 NGDESHSELDTHGPI
+79 
-94 SDGHGEQA
+94 
-102 LTSHDHSDD
+102 
-111 SSTAKTSDA
+111 
-120 ETSARRTRSRKT
+120 
-132 SSVPDTDQHE
+132 
-142 SEVNVD
+142 
-148 SPFDAFVS
+148 
-156 TKTNRDS
+156 
-163 HHSPDND
+163 
-170 AEIAAHADPANGH
+170 
-183 SEDDPFSV
+183 
-191 ENLGFG
+191 
-197 PADDSFHDESSGKK
+197 
-211 LPPADDSLSPS
+211 
-222 KHGEEHQVAEAPET
+222 
-236 LSSPASSEHGR
+236 
-247 NFKPARNTRQREDHA
+247 
-262 GDSMHGAATEHGP
+262 
-275 EDAVAHDDQ
+275 
-284 HELELH
+284 
-290 GDELSEPDL
+290 
-299 RKTAS
+299 
-304 AKDKQIAA
+304 
-312 DHADSADPF
+312 
-321 ADSEANAHL
+321 
-330 SPSRHERVTKQAVNM
+330 
-345 MAVADEELAS
+345 
-355 GDYVQAMQ
+355 
-363 HYQTLRHKSDGVP
+363 
-376 GVAILFRLALCAEA
+376 VAILFRLALCAEA

-470 NVAGTD
+470 KVAITD

-495 LDELQ
+495 LDELP

-515 RVMTLKAESP
+515 RVMNLKAESP

-550 KYEIK
+550 KYEVE

-576 NLALLLDGITISA
+576 NLAMLLDGITISA

-597 AVISILH
+597 AMISILH

-619 AAERILRAAIM
+619 AAERILRAAVM

-653 RATDALQFLQVQM
+653 RATDAVQFLQVQM
-666 ETSPRSIVETEAAFN
+666 ESSPRSIVETEAAFN

-695 SEAFLRSIDSSGG
+695 IEAFLRSIDSSGG

-777 RDSLVDGPGREG
+777 RESLVDGPGREG

-821 FDAANYC
+821 FDAAKYC
-828 GGHWAV
+828 GGHWPV

-844 LSQESAEAYSLAL
+844 LSITASKSDGVEAGVAL
-857 RKLPQSQLRN
+857 SGRQP
-867 QTVLK
+867 
-872 LASHYQADNQLEKA
+872 A
-886 RVLLATLSSSETD
+886 
-899 QLAVQARLRSAE
+899 
-911 LALEQRKPDEAISVC
+911 
-926 RLLME
+926 
-931 SDKTS
+931 
-936 KTQRA
+936 
-941 SLRIMGQ
+941 
-948 SYELKKDHQAAIYCF
+948 
-963 AGMLPDEESPLKADP
+963 
-978 DLNNSETTGG
+978 
-988 HE
+988 

>member
-1 MPTPGFAQEVAI
+1 MPTSGFAQEVAI

-20 KGIPAVLRQLMML
+20 KGIPAILRQMMML
-33 SLVAG
+33 CLVAG

-57 DEEKHSN
+57 DEEKHSIV
-64 AGAGSHDQSK
+64 GGDSHDESKDSHDQTGKESHDSGHPESD
-74 NSHAK
+74 SHASPPH
-79 NGDESHSELDTHGPI
+79 DHD
-94 SDGHGEQA
+94 DDRA
-102 LTSHDHSDD
+102 TSHGNHDEVAPSGKSAVRSLGRRA
-111 SSTAKTSDA
+111 SSTPADD
-120 ETSARRTRSRKT
+120 
-132 SSVPDTDQHE
+132 PHE
-142 SEVNVD
+142 SDVD
-148 SPFDAFVS
+148 SHSPFDEFA
-156 TKTNRDS
+156 S
-163 HHSPDND
+163 HNKRSRSGADHE
-170 AEIAAHADPANGH
+170 AEIAEH
-183 SEDDPFSV
+183 SGQVARNSQSDPFSV
-191 ENLGFG
+191 ESLGFSPSG
-197 PADDSFHDESSGKK
+197 DVSHEKFAGDDTQHADEALSESDHPNDESRDGSRHNSSSAHGFQNKSVPK
-211 LPPADDSLSPS
+211 ARQHEDHSDESLNAGVSDLPEMEAIPFGDEHELDLHEASTSTHERAKAASSATDD
-222 KHGEEHQVAEAPET
+222 AF
-236 LSSPASSEHGR
+236 ASSE
-247 NFKPARNTRQREDHA
+247 
-262 GDSMHGAATEHGP
+262 
-275 EDAVAHDDQ
+275 
-284 HELELH
+284 
-290 GDELSEPDL
+290 
-299 RKTAS
+299 
-304 AKDKQIAA
+304 AK
-312 DHADSADPF
+312 
-321 ADSEANAHL
+321 AHL
-330 SPSRHERVTKQAVNM
+330 SPSRNERVTKQAVNM

-363 HYQTLRHKSDGVP
+363 HYQTLRQKSDGVP

-390 SGRHAAAI
+390 SGRYAAAI

-470 NVAGTD
+470 NVASTD

-495 LDELQ
+495 LDELP

-515 RVMTLKAESP
+515 RVLNLKAESP

-535 TTRCELLLRNLIRCC
+535 TTRCELLLRNLVRCC
-550 KYEIK
+550 EYEIEV
-555 ISEQAA
+555 SEQAA
-561 QALSGRTQQV
+561 QALRGRTQQV

-576 NLALLLDGITISA
+576 SLALLLDGITISA
-589 GVAWTRNG
+589 GVTWSQDG
-597 AVISILH
+597 AVITIQH
-604 PEEMSPDE
+604 PAELSPDE
-612 LRRSRLA
+612 LRLSRLG
-619 AAERILRAAIM
+619 AAERILRLAVM
-630 EIPGSLQAGH
+630 EIPGSQQAGH

-666 ETSPRSIVETEAAFN
+666 ESSPRSIVETEAAFN

-695 SEAFLRSIDSSGG
+695 IEAFLRSIDSSGG
-708 LADVRIAAYIF
+708 MADVRIAAYIF
-719 HSRMLLEDNHGKR
+719 HSRMLLEDNHGKQ

-757 ASLYLSLGNAQGCNS
+757 ASLYLSLGNAQGCNT

-777 RDSLVDGPGREG
+777 RESLVVGPGREG

-844 LSQESAEAYSLAL
+844 LSKESAEAYSLAL

-948 SYELKKDHQAAIYCF
+948 AYELKKDHQAAIYCF
-963 AGMLPDEESPLKADP
+963 AGMLPDGESPPEADP
-978 DLNNSETTGG
+978 DLHNSETTGG

>member
-1 MPTPGFAQEVAI
+1 M
-13 VSDQPKN
+13 SDQPKN
-20 KGIPAVLRQLMML
+20 KGIPAILRQMMML

-38 TSALGASVAI
+38 TSALGASTAI
-48 YLQSDKTPA
+48 YLQSDKSPA

-64 AGAGSHDQSK
+64 AGADSHDESK
-74 NSHAK
+74 DSHAQT
-79 NGDESHSELDTHGPI
+79 GEESHDSGHPESDSHMSSPHGHDDDGSASPGHQDKVTSAKKSAVRSPGRKALSTHAVDTHGV
-94 SDGHGEQA
+94 EV
-102 LTSHDHSDD
+102 
-111 SSTAKTSDA
+111 DA
-120 ETSARRTRSRKT
+120 
-132 SSVPDTDQHE
+132 
-142 SEVNVD
+142 D
-148 SPFDAFVS
+148 SPFDEFASAKKKSRLATDHEADV
-156 TKTNRDS
+156 
-163 HHSPDND
+163 PD
-170 AEIAAHADPANGH
+170 H
-183 SEDDPFSV
+183 SEHDVQSPQDDPFSV
-191 ENLGFG
+191 ESLGFG
-197 PADDSFHDESSGKK
+197 PSGDVSHGEFAGSGTHHADEALSESDHQHDDSHDGSGH
-211 LPPADDSLSPS
+211 D
-222 KHGEEHQVAEAPET
+222 
-236 LSSPASSEHGR
+236 SSPVHEFH
-247 NFKPARNTRQREDHA
+247 NK
-262 GDSMHGAATEHGP
+262 
-275 EDAVAHDDQ
+275 AVPQKRQ
-284 HELELH
+284 HE
-290 GDELSEPDL
+290 
-299 RKTAS
+299 
-304 AKDKQIAA
+304 
-312 DHADSADPF
+312 DHADSLHAGVSDLPEMEPIPF
-321 ADSEANAHL
+321 DDEPEPGLDETDLHEASTSGNKRTTGASSVTDEAFAASEAKAHL

-345 MAVADEELAS
+345 MADADEELAS

-363 HYQTLRHKSDGVP
+363 HYQTLRQKSDGVP

-390 SGRHAAAI
+390 SGRYAAAI

-470 NVAGTD
+470 NVVSTD
-476 LLDDQTLV
+476 LLDDKTLV

-495 LDELQ
+495 LDELPM
-500 LLIHETPVKAGPTEF
+500 LIHETPVKAGPTEF
-515 RVMTLKAESP
+515 RVMNLKAESP

-535 TTRCELLLRNLIRCC
+535 TTRCELLLRNLVRCC
-550 KYEIK
+550 EYEIEV
-555 ISEQAA
+555 SDAAA
-561 QALSGRTQQV
+561 QTLDGRTQQV

-597 AVISILH
+597 NVISIVH

-612 LRRSRLA
+612 LRQSRLG
-619 AAERILRAAIM
+619 AAERILRSAVM
-630 EIPGSLQAGH
+630 EIPGSQQAGH

-666 ETSPRSIVETEAAFN
+666 ESSPRSIVETEAAFN
-681 LGKCLMLLNQRDEA
+681 LGKCLMLLNQRDDA
-695 SEAFLRSIDSSGG
+695 IAAFLRSIDSSGG

-719 HSRMLLEDNHGKR
+719 HSRMLLEDNHGKQ

-757 ASLYLSLGNAQGCNS
+757 ASLYLSLGNAQGCNT

-777 RDSLVDGPGREG
+777 REGLVDGPGREG

-844 LSQESAEAYSLAL
+844 LSQESSEAYSLAL
-857 RKLPQSQLRN
+857 RKLPQSHLRN

-886 RVLLATLSSSETD
+886 RVLLASLSSSETD
-899 QLAVQARLRSAE
+899 QLVVHARLRSAE
-911 LALEQRKPDEAISVC
+911 LALEQRKPDEAIAVC

-948 SYELKKDHQAAIYCF
+948 AYELKKDHRAAIYCF
-963 AGMLPDEESPLKADP
+963 AGMLPDGEPPLDADS
-978 DLNNSETTGG
+978 NEHNSETTGG
-988 HE
+988 HDQ